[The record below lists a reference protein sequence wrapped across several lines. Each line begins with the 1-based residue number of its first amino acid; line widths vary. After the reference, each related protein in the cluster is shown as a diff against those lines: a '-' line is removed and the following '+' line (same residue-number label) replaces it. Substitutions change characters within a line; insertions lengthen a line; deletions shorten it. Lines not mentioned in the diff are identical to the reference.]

1 MLSKEEIKEVKIKS
15 ASRYE
20 CADIKVECPNCKLTY
35 TEYANCDD
43 NWHIVECDRCGT
55 KYKYRYNW

>member
-20 CADIKVECPNCKLTY
+20 CADIKVECPNCKAIY

-43 NWHIVECDRCGT
+43 DWHIVECDRCGT